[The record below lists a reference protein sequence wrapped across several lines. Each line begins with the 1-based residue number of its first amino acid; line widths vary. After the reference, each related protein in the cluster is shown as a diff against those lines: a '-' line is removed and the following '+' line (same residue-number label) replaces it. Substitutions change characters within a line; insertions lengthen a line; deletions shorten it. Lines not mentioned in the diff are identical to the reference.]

1 MKHSRNLVRLVILLA
16 LILIGLFHVPGGGL
30 QPKASANKAPGAL
43 PSAVAPAPD
52 IWSSPP
58 RVGVLS
64 DGRLEVFTYRVDSTP
79 GSLWHIWQET
89 PTSGWSSWQ
98 SLGSGLTRGPVVA
111 RNADGRL
118 EVFAIGSFGEVVHA
132 WQLKEGGWS
141 GLESLG
147 ALGGG
152 VANSWFDVERNAQG
166 GLEVI
171 IIGWDGRMYHNSR
184 PV

>member
-64 DGRLEVFTYRVDSTP
+64 DGRLEVFVVGSHGALWHNWQVSGGWSGWYSLGGILDGDLEVARNPFGGLEVFASAGASESTP
-79 GSLWHIWQET
+79 SSLWHIWQWT
-89 PTSGWSSWQ
+89 GGVWSGWAS
-98 SLGSGLTRGPVVA
+98 
-111 RNADGRL
+111 
-118 EVFAIGSFGEVVHA
+118 
-132 WQLKEGGWS
+132 
-141 GLESLG
+141 
-147 ALGGG
+147 LGGG
-152 VANSWFDVERNAQG
+152 VIGTPAIARRRLVR
-166 GLEVI
+166 LEF
-171 IIGWDGRMYHNSR
+171 SR
-184 PV
+184 R